1 MLAWNTEENTIS
13 SVSYR
18 TLHTVG
24 TEEVCVVKDYGTRER
39 LGILEQNNIVLP
51 VLWLR
56 KSKQQ
61 DKSCFG
67 SALSLG
73 LKVLSS
79 VCYLLLM
86 KQYIVRCRCYFESL
100 FIFFEN

>member
-13 SVSYR
+13 SISYR
-18 TLHTVG
+18 TSHTVG
-24 TEEVCVVKDYGTRER
+24 PKEVSVVKDCGTGAGV
-39 LGILEQNNIVLP
+39 GILEQNNIMLS

-56 KSKQQ
+56 ERKQQ
-61 DKSCFG
+61 DKSYFG

-73 LKVLSS
+73 LRVVSS
-79 VCYLLLM
+79 ICYLLLM
-86 KQYIVRCRCYFESL
+86 KQYIVRHRCYFESV